1 MQKKP
6 TGLEEFVDRHRGEFD
21 AFEPNPDLWAS
32 LEQKLAEPAASV
44 IEEPVLRLTPAAE
57 TPPVTAAPA
66 RRISIAHYGMA
77 AAVALLLLLGVGY
90 LRPSGSAPTTAGWK
104 KAKLAPWAMQT
115 ETTTPNDALSF
126 YTGSG
131 PTAIATAAVDSP
143 RQEIARAVHRMESYY
158 AAQILERQA
167 ELHQLEQEASV
178 PNSPADWS
186 RELASLDSTYHELK
200 VELARNPDPNMVL
213 DAMNRNLQIRLD
225 ILNQQLRTRERIN
238 DSQETPTLYADNR

>member
-6 TGLEEFVDRHRGEFD
+6 TGLEDFVDRHRGEFD
-21 AFEPNPDLWAS
+21 AFEPSSDLWAS
-32 LEQKLAEPAASV
+32 IEQKLAGPAV
-44 IEEPVLRLTPAAE
+44 TEDEEPVLRLLPELEVPQLAVA
-57 TPPVTAAPA
+57 PGRQLPVA
-66 RRISIAHYGMA
+66 RYGMA
-77 AAVALLLLLGVGY
+77 AAVALLLLLGLGY
-90 LRPSGSAPTTAGWK
+90 LWPAATPSAPAWK
-104 KAKLAPWAMQT
+104 KATLAPWAVQT

-126 YTGSG
+126 YTGG
-131 PTAIATAAVDSP
+131 QPTAIATAAVDSP
-143 RQEIARAVHRMESYY
+143 RLEIARAVQRMEAYY

-178 PNSPADWS
+178 ANSPADWS

-200 VELARNPDPNMVL
+200 GELARNPDPNMVL